1 MQIMERQTQ
10 KNNNKEQDYH
20 YCQMLAAVVPSVNAK
35 WEVKEV
41 PDLQPGT
48 NQVLIKIHASGICYT
63 DVHITKGG
71 LGVKFPHTI
80 GHEPAGEIVALGES
94 VTTRK
99 VGDRVGV
106 PWVQSTCG
114 RCEWCQRGKLFFC
127 PGQIGTGINI
137 AGSHAEYMVAY
148 AAATQLLPNSLSYDQ
163 AAPIFCAGFTVY
175 SGLRFADPKPHERIA
190 VLGIGGLG
198 HLGVQY
204 AKAAGFET
212 IAVTHSK
219 DKQELAYKLGADSV
233 VADGKELSEEGGGG
247 ADVILATSN
256 SYKATADSLKG
267 LRPDGRLIL
276 MGVSATEPLT
286 LSPELLFKRGRIIG
300 STQNDREH
308 LFEALDYAAKGKV
321 RVMTEIFPLEEISN
335 AYDKVANGS
344 VRFKAVIEPIR

>member
-1 MQIMERQTQ
+1 
-10 KNNNKEQDYH
+10 
-20 YCQMLAAVVPSVNAK
+20 MLSSVIPSENAK

-41 PDLQPGT
+41 PTPQPGP
-48 NQVLIKIHASGICYT
+48 NEVLIKIHASGICYT

-71 LGVKFPHTI
+71 LGVKFPYTI
-80 GHEPAGEIVALGES
+80 GHEPAGEIVVLGEG

-127 PGQIGTGINI
+127 PNQIATGINI

-148 AAATQLLPNSLSYDQ
+148 ADATQIIPNGLSYEK
-163 AAPIFCAGFTVY
+163 AAPIFCAGYTVY
-175 SGLRFADPKPHERIA
+175 SGLRFADPKPHERVA
-190 VLGIGGLG
+190 VVGIGALG
-198 HLGVQY
+198 HLGIQY
-204 AKAAGFET
+204 SKAAGFET

-219 DKQELAYKLGADSV
+219 DKEELAYKLGADSV
-233 VADGKELSEEGGGG
+233 VADGKGLLEDQVRG

-256 SYKATADSLKG
+256 SYEAIVDSIKG

-276 MGVSATEPLT
+276 MGASATNEPLT
-286 LSPELLFKRGRIIG
+286 LSPELCIDFLFKRDRIIG
-300 STQNDREH
+300 STQNDREY
-308 LFEALDYAAKGKV
+308 LYEALDYIAKGKV

-335 AYDKVANGS
+335 AYDKVANGD
-344 VRFKAVIEPIR
+344 VRFKAVIEPIK